1 MQFSAMTMNMWFP
14 STDDGDD
21 DNRIIEMAAEQSI
34 WLAELGYHVW
44 FTDHHFRGP
53 WHSNPLQF
61 ASYIAPLIPRDRYL
75 GFGVLSIPFYHPV
88 RLVESINLLD
98 HLTKGRVLIGVGSG
112 WQGTE
117 PNGLGIDAEAHASG
131 RLAEETL
138 DIMERLWSFKYGDPD
153 YSFSVGNFS
162 GRLKRRVTPA
172 PYSKPYPDAHSC
184 RDPRGRVSSARRRR
198 AGRFCRR
205 ARRRPAR
212 QMQIYR
218 RALDAANHPQRVKD
232 NCLRW
237 CSYDWVGVTVAETD
251 EKALDARSSRAP
263 RRWRSARAT

>member
-34 WLAELGYHVW
+34 WFAELGYHVW

-112 WQGTE
+112 DLTHVEHDASQLDLFASPRKYE
-117 PNGLGIDAEAHASG
+117 KLGH
-131 RLAEETL
+131 TL
-138 DIMERLWSFKYGDPD
+138 DEIREKFGHDSL
-153 YSFSVGNFS
+153 
-162 GRLKRRVTPA
+162 RRGSQLLRGKKTSDGA
-172 PYSKPYPDAHSC
+172 DHS
-184 RDPRGRVSSARRRR
+184 
-198 AGRFCRR
+198 
-205 ARRRPAR
+205 
-212 QMQIYR
+212 
-218 RALDAANHPQRVKD
+218 
-232 NCLRW
+232 
-237 CSYDWVGVTVAETD
+237 
-251 EKALDARSSRAP
+251 
-263 RRWRSARAT
+263 

>member
-14 STDDGDD
+14 TSDGGDD

-34 WLAELGYHVW
+34 WFAERGYHVW

-98 HLTKGRVLIGVGSG
+98 QLTKGRVLIGVGSG

-138 DIMERLWSFKYGDPD
+138 DVMERLWSFKYGDPE

-162 GRLKRRVTPA
+162 GRIKRRVTPA
-172 PYSKPYPDAHSC
+172 PYSKPYPTLI
-184 RDPRGRVSSARRRR
+184 RVATREAGIVR
-198 AGRFCRR
+198 AAQKGWPVF
-205 ARRRPAR
+205 
-212 QMQIYR
+212 
-218 RALDAANHPQRVKD
+218 
-232 NCLRW
+232 
-237 CSYDWVGVTVAETD
+237 VGVLGAVCVAFPFEFITFVSTARTVTPGIG
-251 EKALDARSSRAP
+251 ALLLSRTTPEIVVLTGSPGARPDAVNAVGDP
-263 RRWRSARAT
+263 